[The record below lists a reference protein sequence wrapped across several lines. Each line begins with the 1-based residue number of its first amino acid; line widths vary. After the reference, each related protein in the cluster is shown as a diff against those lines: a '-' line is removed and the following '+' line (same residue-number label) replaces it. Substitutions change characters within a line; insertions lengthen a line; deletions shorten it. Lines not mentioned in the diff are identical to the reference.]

1 MTQERPRGSGGE
13 FHRPSEAR
21 RILRIG
27 RNQIYAAIA
36 AGEIKAVKIGGQF
49 RIPDS
54 EIERLKRGE
63 PES

>member
-1 MTQERPRGSGGE
+1 MAQNKAEESGGE

-36 AGEIKAVKIGGQF
+36 AGEIKAVRIGGQF

-63 PES
+63 AES